1 MTVRSAESD
10 DREQIRAIARDSLQ
24 SSYSLSP
31 DQIEMILEE
40 EFDDTALTDL
50 LDDSETTVLVVEET
64 VDNTETVRGFIT
76 VEIGTEA
83 TIRWLHVDPTA
94 RGGGIATALLERV
107 REQYADKPIA
117 ACILDEAVE
126 GGEFLEGFGLKQ
138 GDHDHLLVGGEE
150 FAVTMFTEG
159 QSTQTPTEPT
169 VTVPESVTVDGVE
182 LSIDRDDSVPGSEAP
197 VLHGVLYGRR
207 RGGVWILLF
216 TVRQY
221 ERLYRRTRQ
230 AGVRG
235 LRQHSP
241 GRRVGRCVSLTR
253 LMSAGSPS
261 TNSKLFK
268 R

>member
-1 MTVRSAESD
+1 MTVRPAESD

-50 LDDSETTVLVVEET
+50 LDDSDTTVLVVEET
-64 VDNTETVRGFIT
+64 VDDTETVRGFIT

-159 QSTQTPTEPT
+159 QSTETPTEPT
-169 VTVPESVTVDGVE
+169 VTV
-182 LSIDRDDSVPGSEAP
+182 R
-197 VLHGVLYGRR
+197 
-207 RGGVWILLF
+207 
-216 TVRQY
+216 
-221 ERLYRRTRQ
+221 
-230 AGVRG
+230 
-235 LRQHSP
+235 SP
-241 GRRVGRCVSLTR
+241 
-253 LMSAGSPS
+253 SPS
-261 TNSKLFK
+261 TGLTYPSIATIAFPAVRPRSSRCTL
-268 R
+268 RTARRRCTDTSVHSAAVRTSLSTDSTGWSAGTVATLTWPTSGTMRISDTG